1 MVNMDIAMDCGA
13 SSSVTGSLI
22 NTKDTGSL
30 INRDTKDVI
39 EKITKLEPA
48 DGVDSMKA
56 THQCMKTYFVR
67 NRMGEVQPITVHTL
81 HVRGLPQDILG

>member
-1 MVNMDIAMDCGA
+1 MDCGA

-22 NTKDTGSL
+22 NTKD
-30 INRDTKDVI
+30 VI
-39 EKITKLEPA
+39 EKITKIETA

-67 NRMGEVQPITVHTL
+67 NRMGEVKPITAHALYT
-81 HVRGLPQDILG
+81 RGIEKTSG